1 LPPRT
6 MRVTTAATRLLSALP
21 ILLAYAHDNLKQAV
35 LTLQPQLSSGAV
47 VTFPW
52 EPRWPDLQVRSSSP
66 RISPDYGVVVE
77 VATEADVQATVAFA
91 NRYNIPFLAVSGT
104 HGWPS
109 SLEKLSDGIQ
119 INLRKLNTTVLSPGG
134 KTAHVGGGTL
144 QYEITRSLFALGKYA
159 GKTCPFGLNVHCAN
173 NIPQSLDSLNVS
185 QLQVRCSEVAIVCCR
200 ANMATLL
207 TTSFPRVS

>member
-21 ILLAYAHDNLKQAV
+21 ILLACAHDNLKQAV

-159 GKTCPFGLNVHCAN
+159 GKTCPFSLNVHCAN